1 LLAVPDEVGVIEQC
15 KTRCPLFSAGEVV
28 CFSGLQDSCRL
39 RPEVCHE
46 RGETVGRSSP
56 NRPSHGVWEMGHNSA
71 PALRCPL

>member
-15 KTRCPLFSAGEVV
+15 KTRCPLLSTGEVV

-56 NRPSHGVWEMGHNSA
+56 
-71 PALRCPL
+71 